1 MTNEVL
7 AKRIADLER
16 QLSDERMKNM
26 RLNQQL
32 KTAHRLGWFACVD
45 WMIENSK
52 TELSTDGEAEIA
64 KNVGAQYAETTNVK
78 A

>member
-16 QLSDERMKNM
+16 QLSEAR
-26 RLNQQL
+26 QQL

-52 TELSTDGEAEIA
+52 TELFTDGEAEVA
-64 KNVGAQYAETTNVK
+64 KDVGSQYADVAIRGLTDVK